1 MLLEI
6 SVKFVEKLPLF
17 PLPGSGDIDKR
28 FQYPGIYIIY
38 YVGAKSLYKGL
49 VSLSKDQPI
58 YVGMSTVSAFTRL
71 NIHRGRL
78 EKAKDLQVQ
87 DFKV

>member
-1 MLLEI
+1 MEDAIRQESKKQNVDGEYKYMLLEI

-28 FQYPGIYIIY
+28 FQYPGIYLIN

-49 VSLSKDQPI
+49 VSSSKANQ
-58 YVGMSTVSAFTRL
+58 STW
-71 NIHRGRL
+71 
-78 EKAKDLQVQ
+78 ECQQ
-87 DFKV
+87 